1 MVRNI
6 ELINK
11 SISFT
16 HYFSLKEKK
25 KKKPQTWKLDTNTFI
40 PNCTEISE

>member
-25 KKKPQTWKLDTNTFI
+25 KKNHKPEN
-40 PNCTEISE
+40 